1 MSGPTPNPVIST
13 FLDRAVKAVP
23 AIKYALGIGGV
34 VAVIA
39 IVFSFGINAKVAIF
53 GTIIMLVLMVVLVLF
68 ASLVRKPG
76 ASFSLPAL
84 IFTWFSLSLFMAS
97 SLLLFTSAF
106 WATPIDLRTSISA
119 PKQTSGTNPN
129 AQGSSTQNNLV
140 PQPNVTFDPPKQHEH
155 PKYAAADQP
164 AREWEIRGDQT
175 ASFYI
180 MLEIKG
186 RDDAKSQED
195 IEKLAAGVREGFKQA
210 RTAWTNALDTAVTK
224 QYKAAL
230 QTKLKGSVDRGLT
243 CESTGESDNDILCYA
258 NGSKYDV
265 LSDEGVPGA
274 MAVHVSNK
282 P

>member
-1 MSGPTPNPVIST
+1 MSGPTSAPAFST

-23 AIKYALGIGGV
+23 AVRYALGVGGV

-84 IFTWFSLSLFMAS
+84 IFTWFSLALFMAS
-97 SLLLFTSAF
+97 SFLLFTSAF
-106 WATPIDLRTSISA
+106 WAAPIDLRTFISA
-119 PKQTSGTNPN
+119 PKQASDISP
-129 AQGSSTQNNLV
+129 QGHPSQNNAL
-140 PQPNVTFDPPKQHEH
+140 PQTPVDPPAQHKQ
-155 PKYAAADQP
+155 PKYAAVDQ
-164 AREWEIRGDQT
+164 AAHDWEIRGDKT
-175 ASFYI
+175 AAVYI
-180 MLEIKG
+180 AVEFKG
-186 RDDAKSQED
+186 HNDSTSQED
-195 IEKLAAGVREGFKQA
+195 LARLDSGIREGFKQA
-210 RTAWTNALDTAVTK
+210 RTAWTNALNSAVTK

-230 QTKLKGSVDRGLT
+230 QTKLKGSIESGLT
-243 CESTGESDNDILCYA
+243 CESTGDSDDDILCYA

-265 LSDEGVPGA
+265 LSEDGVPVA
-274 MAVHVSNK
+274 MALHVSSK